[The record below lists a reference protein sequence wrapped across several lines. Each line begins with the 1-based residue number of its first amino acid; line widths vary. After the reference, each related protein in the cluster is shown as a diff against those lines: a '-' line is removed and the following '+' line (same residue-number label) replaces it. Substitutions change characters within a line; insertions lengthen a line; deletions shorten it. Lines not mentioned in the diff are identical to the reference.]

1 MIEFICNWGKTP
13 IIITIVVVLLILFV
27 SLKSITSLINRY
39 RSKGKNQLLVLFFIL
54 LSFLPLFVLFFT
66 LLYMPL
72 KVIVKDDGVYLSQV
86 KGGISIPATSITEI
100 RRYTAID
107 SKNTIRTFASGGLF
121 GYLGKFENPQ
131 IGKFQMF
138 ATNTENRVLI
148 RTGNKAYV
156 ISCINPDAF
165 IEAVKSKVNSN

>member
-1 MIEFICNWGKTP
+1 MTEFICNWGKTP

-27 SLKSITSLINRY
+27 SVKSITSLIKRY